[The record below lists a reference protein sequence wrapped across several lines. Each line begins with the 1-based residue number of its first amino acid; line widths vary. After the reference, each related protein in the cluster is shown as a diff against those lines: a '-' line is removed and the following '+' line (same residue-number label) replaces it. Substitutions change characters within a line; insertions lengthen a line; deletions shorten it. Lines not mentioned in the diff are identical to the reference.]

1 MDQLEVIKTIVTAVT
16 AFAAIVGGAI
26 ALLNARNSIRWKR
39 AELASGHLQELTS
52 NEELVFAC
60 RALDWNGGLLVVP
73 ERLRP
78 LVQEDGEKRVII
90 HDPAVFR
97 MAMRP
102 DLLITEMQQDAR
114 LQLYRTA
121 VDSLLSWLTLVRKAL
136 DRDLFEP
143 EDIEPVAYWLRR
155 ILGADFLNGFII
167 AFDYHRDLEELRK
180 AFRHLLQG
188 RGAYARPAAS
198 GRAGSS

>member
-1 MDQLEVIKTIVTAVT
+1 MDDLEAIKTAITAVT
-16 AFAAIVGGAI
+16 AFGALVGGAI

-52 NEELVFAC
+52 NDELVFAC

-78 LVQEDGEKRVII
+78 LLQTNDGRQVIV
-90 HDPAVFR
+90 HEPAVLEK
-97 MAMRP
+97 AMRP

-121 VDSLLSWLTLVRKAL
+121 MDSLLSWLSLVRKAL

-143 EDIEPVAYWLRR
+143 ADIEPVAYWLDR
-155 ILGADFLNGFII
+155 IVTAGFLGDFIRIFG
-167 AFDYHRDLEELRK
+167 YQRDIEDLRK
-180 AFRHLLQG
+180 AFHGLRN
-188 RGAYARPAAS
+188 
-198 GRAGSS
+198 